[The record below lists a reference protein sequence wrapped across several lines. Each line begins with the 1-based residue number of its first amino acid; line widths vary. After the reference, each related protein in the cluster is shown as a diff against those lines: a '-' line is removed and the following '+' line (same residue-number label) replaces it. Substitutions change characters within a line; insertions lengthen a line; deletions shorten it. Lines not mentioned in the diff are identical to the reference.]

1 MREGMRGRFTI
12 YEHPELKEPLL
23 ILGFRGWAD
32 AGRISSGCVG
42 YLVRKLGARRFGEMA
57 PDDFYILQNS
67 RPLGWIEEGII
78 RRIEWS
84 PTEIFYYKNTAGG
97 NDLILL
103 LADEPNFKPNE
114 YAEEIV
120 DLAIFYKARR
130 IYLIGGV
137 IAPETSSMEE
147 PQVEA
152 VVGDSR
158 LKNELKEY
166 GVGYVTY
173 GNSRQLAPVGIHSL
187 LVLACQRKGIEAI
200 SLWGHAPPFANIYL
214 KSIHAVLEKLVK
226 MLKIDLDL
234 DDIERTSRD
243 FDRIMEEAARQQELG
258 EGRKQPEYF
267 Y

>member
-1 MREGMRGRFTI
+1 MRGRFNI
-12 YEHPELKEPLL
+12 YEQPELKETLF

-42 YLVRKLGARRFGEMA
+42 YLIRKLGARRFGEMV

-78 RRIEWS
+78 RKVEW
-84 PTEIFYYKNTAGG
+84 PCAELFYYKNAEGS
-97 NDLILL
+97 DLIFL

-114 YAEEIV
+114 YAEAII
-120 DLAIFYKARR
+120 DLASFYKVRR

-137 IAPETSSMEE
+137 VTPEFSSMGE
-147 PQVEA
+147 QTVEA
-152 VVGDSR
+152 VVGDPR

-166 GVGYVTY
+166 GVGCVTY
-173 GNSRQLAPVGIHSL
+173 GSSRQPAPIGIHSL
-187 LVLACQRKGIEAI
+187 LVLACQKRSVEII
-200 SLWGHAPPFANIYL
+200 SLWGHAPPFANIYP

-226 MLKIDLDL
+226 MLKIDIDL
-234 DDIERTSRD
+234 EDIERTSRD
-243 FDRIMEEAARQQELG
+243 FDRLMEEAARQRELA
-258 EGRKQPEYF
+258 EGGKQPEYF

>member
-1 MREGMRGRFTI
+1 MRGRFTI
-12 YEHPELKEPLL
+12 YEQPELREPLF

-42 YLVRKLGARRFGEMA
+42 YLVRKLGARRFGVMV

-78 RRIEWS
+78 RRIEWPS
-84 PTEIFYYKNTAGG
+84 TELFYYKNSLGG

-120 DLAIFYKARR
+120 DLAISYKVRR
-130 IYLIGGV
+130 IYVIGGV
-137 IAPETSSMEE
+137 IAPEASSTWEQ
-147 PQVEA
+147 QVEA
-152 VVGDSR
+152 VVGDPG
-158 LKNELKEY
+158 LKAELKKY
-166 GVGYVTY
+166 GIRYVTY
-173 GNSRQLAPVGIHSL
+173 GSSRQLAPVGIHSL
-187 LVLACQRKGIEAI
+187 LVLACQRKGIDVV
-200 SLWGHAPPFANIYL
+200 SLWGRAPPFANIYP
-214 KSIHAVLEKLVK
+214 KSIHAVLEKLVE

-234 DDIERTSRD
+234 EDIEKTSRD
-243 FDRIMEEAARQQELG
+243 YERLMEEAARQQELS
-258 EGRKQPEYF
+258 ESRRQPEYF